1 MNFRPAL
8 LICCALSTL
17 GAAFSPARASTEI
30 VVSVADQKMVVL
42 HNGLRVAQYP
52 VSTSRFGVGDRPRSY
67 ATPLGSLMIASKV
80 GAGAPLGAVFKGRVR
95 TGEVLKPNA
104 LGRDPIVTRILHLR
118 GLEAQNARA
127 YGRGIYI
134 HGTPQ
139 ERLIG
144 RPASFGCIRMRS
156 KDVTRLF
163 ESVPVGTRVEI
174 VNSPISRALREI
186 AADRRA
192 LSKAS

>member
-1 MNFRPAL
+1 MTSRLILP
-8 LICCALSTL
+8 ICCAFLTAS
-17 GAAFSPARASTEI
+17 GAFWQTRASTEI
-30 VVSVADQKMVVL
+30 VVSVPDQKMVVL
-42 HNGLRVAQYP
+42 YNGLRVAQYP
-52 VSTSRFGVGDRPRSY
+52 VSTSKFGVGDRPRSY
-67 ATPLGSLMIASKV
+67 ATPLGSLQIASKI

-104 LGRDPIVTRILHLR
+104 KGRDPIVTRILHLR

-139 ERLIG
+139 EKLIG

-156 KDVTRLF
+156 KDVTKLF
-163 ESVPVGTRVEI
+163 DTVPVGTRVEI
-174 VNSPISRALREI
+174 VDEPLSRALREI

-192 LSKAS
+192 HRNAS